1 MEVLREND
9 LCAKLKVSPNTAR
22 KIRKQDKSFPRR
34 VVIFGEVEGWLSVE
48 VDEWLSKRPRSA
60 RQ

>member
-22 KIRKQDKSFPRR
+22 KIRKKDPTFPRR
-34 VVIFGEVEGWLSVE
+34 VVIFGDVEGWLSPE
-48 VDEWLSKRPRSA
+48 IDAWLLKRARSN

>member
-9 LCAKLKVSPNTAR
+9 RCAKLKVSPNTAR
-22 KIRKQDKSFPRR
+22 KIRKKDPTFPRR
-34 VVIFGEVEGWLSVE
+34 VVIFGDVEGWLSAEVE
-48 VDEWLSKRPRSA
+48 DWLCKRPRSA